1 MRAVKTIHLHALLVV
16 SAIGAACAT
25 AVNPVELPPVEPPA
39 VTLPLQKDSTRFA
52 VIGDAGT
59 GGIEQWRLAQQLI
72 AAHSRFPF
80 EFVLMTGD
88 NMYGSESP
96 QDYVDKFEAPYK
108 PLLDAGV
115 KFYASLGNHD
125 EPSQVFYKPFNMDG
139 KSYYTFKPKAD
150 VRVYALDSNYLSPEQ
165 LTWLEKALAD
175 STSQWKVAFFHHPPY
190 STGGRHGSDVPLR
203 QALEPLFVKH
213 GVDVVFTGHEHF
225 YERLKPQQGVHY
237 FISGGGGKL
246 RRGDIAGGPIHA
258 KGFDQGYHFML
269 VEIAGDA
276 MHVQVINEVGKTV
289 DSDVIRRPAT
299 TTNGVPRM

>member
-1 MRAVKTIHLHALLVV
+1 MRTLMRIHLHAVV
-16 SAIGAACAT
+16 LIAAITSACAT
-25 AVNPVELPPVEPPA
+25 AINPVALPPVQPPA
-39 VTLPLQKDSTRFA
+39 VSLPLQEGSTRFA

-59 GGIEQWRLAQQLI
+59 GGIDQWRLAQQLT

-108 PLLDAGV
+108 QLLDAGV

-139 KSYYTFKPKAD
+139 KRYYTFKPKAD
-150 VRVYALDSNYLSPEQ
+150 LRVYALDSNYMSPEQ
-165 LTWLEKALAD
+165 MAWLEKELAD

-190 STGGRHGSDVPLR
+190 STGGRHGSDLPLR
-203 QALEPLFVKH
+203 EAIEPLFVKH

-225 YERLKPQQGVHY
+225 YERIKPQQGVHY

-246 RRGDIAGGPIHA
+246 RRGDITGGPIHA
-258 KGFDQGYHFML
+258 KGFDEGHHFML
-269 VEIAGDA
+269 IEIAGDA
-276 MHVQVINEVGKTV
+276 MHFQVINEVGKTV
-289 DSDVIRRPAT
+289 DRDVIRQPV
-299 TTNGVPRM
+299 TTNGASPK